1 MLKFARSAFIAIVSG
16 VVVGCKG
23 DSTGTSL
30 ASIVATWT
38 VTRADVIS
46 VANPATRLELVGGL
60 GLTASLV
67 LNANETFTL
76 TSTFPGEQPDVE
88 TGTYT
93 YTSGHLTLNPTN
105 PSASDTFSFTLAL
118 SGNTMTL
125 TGGTVSIDF
134 GTGDQPATLNL
145 TLTR

>member
-1 MLKFARSAFIAIVSG
+1 MLKLARSAFIAVVSG

-38 VTRADVIS
+38 VTRADAIS
-46 VANPATRLELVGGL
+46 VANPAIRLDLVGL

-134 GTGDQPATLNL
+134 GAGDQPATLNL